1 MATPF
6 RATVAAPSARK
17 KCQSSGLPA
26 SAPPSEPTS
35 AAKPRLTLLGRGAFA
50 VVFIGLELA
59 GIAWGQRAPDH
70 VVGFQMFN
78 ESSRI
83 SIRLFREVQR
93 KRKRVLVELPNGTW
107 SARDARGKLRRYA
120 WSDRVRATPLYV
132 LGQSVHAPYGLD
144 AQLFRLRAAL
154 QDVASH
160 IPEDTSTLALVAQ
173 VETIKN
179 GRPGPLITLRA
190 DRP

>member
-1 MATPF
+1 M
-6 RATVAAPSARK
+6 
-17 KCQSSGLPA
+17 
-26 SAPPSEPTS
+26 
-35 AAKPRLTLLGRGAFA
+35 
-50 VVFIGLELA
+50 

-83 SIRLFREVQR
+83 TIRLFREVEKKGQ
-93 KRKRVLVELPNGTW
+93 RVLVPLPRGTW
-107 SARDARGKLRRYA
+107 RARDASGKLRRYA
-120 WSDRVRATPLYV
+120 WGERVRASPLYV

-144 AQLFRLRAAL
+144 AQLFRLQAAL
-154 QDVASH
+154 QDVVSH
-160 IPEDTSTLALVAQ
+160 IPEDASTRALVAE

-179 GRPGPLITLRA
+179 GRPGPLVTLRA